1 MTDRKALKV
10 IQTFLMDR
18 ICILKQRDEE
28 QAKLIDEAWKVVRR
42 AALEA
47 ENRLS
52 DERSSTAW
60 MNMPEAE
67 DKTETERLADRTMNM
82 VEELYEKIV
91 KLQGN
96 LCQVEKQVTQNETE
110 VAMLWNETERLKS
123 KMPKEWVIA
132 EQGWRGLSINET
144 D

>member
-42 AALEA
+42 VALEA
-47 ENRLS
+47 ENRRS
-52 DERSSTAW
+52 DARSTTAW
-60 MNMPEAE
+60 INIPEAE

-96 LCQVEKQVTQNETE
+96 LCQVEKQTTQNETE
-110 VAMLWNETERLKS
+110 IAMLWNETERLKA
-123 KMPKEWVIA
+123 KLPKEWK
-132 EQGWRGLSINET
+132 
-144 D
+144 

>member
-1 MTDRKALKV
+1 MTDKKALKV

-47 ENRLS
+47 ENRRS
-52 DERSSTAW
+52 DERSTTAW

-67 DKTETERLADRTMNM
+67 DKTETERLADRTLNM
-82 VEELYEKIV
+82 VEELYEQIV
-91 KLQGN
+91 RLQGN
-96 LCQVEKQVTQNETE
+96 LCQVEKQTTKIEIE
-110 VAMLWNETERLKS
+110 IEMLKER
-123 KMPKEWVIA
+123 MPKEWK
-132 EQGWRGLSINET
+132 
-144 D
+144 

>member
-28 QAKLIDEAWKVVRR
+28 QAELIDEAWKVVRR

-47 ENRLS
+47 ENRPS
-52 DERSSTAW
+52 DEGKSKAW

-67 DKTETERLADRTMNM
+67 DELPKSTIADDLKRLEKTVSFMSDHMVILQGHLCDVEKRIERLEDG
-82 VEELYEKIV
+82 K
-91 KLQGN
+91 
-96 LCQVEKQVTQNETE
+96 
-110 VAMLWNETERLKS
+110 
-123 KMPKEWVIA
+123 
-132 EQGWRGLSINET
+132 
-144 D
+144 